1 MNIFRRKTYHTA
13 VISDL
18 HLNDAE
24 PADPKRPYWKIFKRK
39 EFFYDD
45 SLVRFM
51 QHLVERANGK
61 PVELVLNGDI
71 FDFDSVMALPKNRE
85 FKYSKLEEKVGL
97 DSVEVKS
104 LFKIKRIINDHQLF
118 FDGLKEFIKK
128 GNKVIFVIGN
138 HDLELHW
145 PAVQNEIRQYLVGE
159 DKRGDKKCIFCEWF
173 YISQSDT
180 LIEHGHQ
187 YDSYCMC
194 LDPINPV
201 IKQNKKYKIRIPF
214 GDLASR
220 QILNTFALK
229 NPHDDSSYVRSV
241 GDFVKFFFKYEVKVQ
256 PFLLVN
262 WLVGAFRT
270 LFYVMADSFVP
281 PLKDPLTYEARVK
294 EMAKK
299 SNTKVEVL
307 SSLAELHAHPAVY
320 NPITILRELYLDR
333 FLMFAALIFG
343 CWQIFTTIYF
353 FADVSWWWF
362 VVPVLFT
369 FPALGY
375 YAQGIKSEI
384 NSNSEFGQKYVP
396 IAAKI
401 AGVQRVVH
409 GHTHKL
415 VEEHIDGV
423 EFLNPGTW
431 SRRYENVECT
441 KQIRSEHFVWIESDD
456 KISSGKRVATLENWT
471 RIDMQN
477 SEK

>member
-1 MNIFRRKTYHTA
+1 MNIFRRITYHTA

-18 HLNDAE
+18 HLTDAE
-24 PADPKRPYWKIFKRK
+24 PKDPKRPYWKIFKRK
-39 EFFYDD
+39 EFFFDD

-51 QHLVERANGK
+51 QHIVERGNGK

-71 FDFDSVMALPKNRE
+71 FDFDSVMALPQNKE
-85 FKYSKLEEKVGL
+85 FKISELEKRVGL

-104 LFKIKRIINDHQLF
+104 LFKIRRIIEDHKLF
-118 FDGLKEFIKK
+118 FDGLKDFIQK

-138 HDLELHW
+138 HDLELYW
-145 PAVQNEIRQYLVGE
+145 PAVQNEIRQYIAGE
-159 DKRGDKKCIFCEWF
+159 DKRADKKCIFCEWF

-201 IKQNKKYKIRIPF
+201 IKKHKKYKIRIPF

-220 QILNTFALK
+220 QIMNTFALK
-229 NPHDDSSYVRSV
+229 NPHDDTSYVRSV
-241 GDFVKFFFKYEVKVQ
+241 SEFAKFFFKYEVKVQ
-256 PFLLVN
+256 PFLILN
-262 WLVGAFRT
+262 WLFGAFRT
-270 LFYVMADSFVP
+270 LYFVMSDSFIP

-299 SNTKVEVL
+299 ANSKVEVL
-307 SSLAELHAHPAVY
+307 SSLSELHAHPAVY

-333 FLMFAALIFG
+333 FLMFAAVIWG
-343 CWQIFTTIYF
+343 CWQLFTTIYF
-353 FADVSWWWF
+353 FADISWWWF
-362 VVPVLFT
+362 IAPVILFVPL
-369 FPALGY
+369 LGY
-375 YAQGIKSEI
+375 YTQGIKSEI
-384 NSNSEFGQKYVP
+384 NSNSEHGQKYVP

-415 VEEHIDGV
+415 VEEDIDGI

-441 KQIRSEHFVWIESDD
+441 KQVRSEHFVWIETHGD
-456 KISSGKRVATLENWT
+456 KRTSSLVNWT
-471 RIDMQN
+471 RIDLEQN
-477 SEK
+477 S